1 MRGAMLLTENNEIP
15 KDPASNALFGMIT
28 TAPDGTIISAS
39 STFLKWIET
48 KSDSSILGRK
58 FDELL
63 TAASTLDYKTEF
75 LPRLLQ
81 QGVVDGVAMRLSLE
95 VGTLEVVMSAS
106 VENDLNG
113 MPASFNICVL
123 RMQKMKN
130 IEAKISRMEFEAIE
144 ALAAANIAF
153 KSMLENSP
161 FGIYAV
167 DADFKLA
174 LVSKGAQNVF
184 KNVNPLIGRD
194 FAEVLRSIW
203 PEPIVEGLIEIF
215 RRTLKT
221 GEPYNAPTIAERRE
235 DIDEIETYD
244 WKVDRLTLPDGRL
257 GIVCHFYDLSERENH
272 ETILRQSEETLKLGV
287 SVAGLGIGTIDYLT
301 DTISLDDAAANLF
314 QLPSNIPIKRN
325 LFHKR
330 FHRDDA
336 AGLLDEI
343 TRAQS
348 PSSNGLLSLE
358 HRIMLP
364 DGAVRWVSARKQIAF
379 ENHEGT
385 VRPISG
391 LLVLRDIT
399 QMKDVLELLQ
409 ERENLFRGTFENAA
423 VGVAHVGLDGG
434 WLIVNDKL
442 CSILGYSR
450 EELTSKTFQ
459 EVTYPEDVAIDLAHV
474 SEMLEGNIK
483 TYSMDKRYL
492 RKDGKLIWAGLTVS
506 LQRGSNGEP
515 LYFISI
521 VRDISQRIMA
531 TESLR
536 ESRAHMHHAAQS
548 AKLSYAVLDLE
559 KNEVKASDNHEIV
572 MGFVVEGIVEGA
584 SIENVTKVFLDHVVE
599 ADRHRVEETLLHELK
614 GSIVPV
620 IEYRVVGDDGK
631 ERWIETRSNIEAGEY
646 GRPTK
651 IFTTYIDITEQRRAE
666 ERIRLLMY
674 EVNHR
679 AKNLLAVVQAVA
691 RQTAKSGDPNTFI
704 DRLSDRIAGLAASQD
719 LLVLKE
725 WKGIEIADLVRAQLS
740 GFWDQIGTRISFA
753 GPGVQLLPAAAQS
766 IGMALHE
773 LATNASK
780 YGSLSNPTG
789 TIKLTWEILGQ
800 GRDIFFMSWIEEGG
814 PLVIPP
820 TSHGF
825 GQKVI
830 VQMIQ
835 SSLNGTAEIEY
846 LPSGLVWRLRSPSST
861 TLI

>member
-1 MRGAMLLTENNEIP
+1 VLLTNKNNSANQSI
-15 KDPASNALFGMIT
+15 SNALFGLV
-28 TAPDGTIISAS
+28 TATPAGIILSANSTFLDWIGADSEALISGRNFGNFLTSAS
-39 STFLKWIET
+39 SVSFTAKFLPKLLRHGAIDGTPMRLTLKEGAADVVVSSKFEAESDGKPARIHMCLLRMEKSV
-48 KSDSSILGRK
+48 KSD
-58 FDELL
+58 
-63 TAASTLDYKTEF
+63 
-75 LPRLLQ
+75 
-81 QGVVDGVAMRLSLE
+81 DGISDIE
-95 VGTLEVVMSAS
+95 VEPS
-106 VENDLNG
+106 
-113 MPASFNICVL
+113 
-123 RMQKMKN
+123 
-130 IEAKISRMEFEAIE
+130 E

-184 KNVNPLIGRD
+184 NNIHPLIGRD
-194 FAEVLRSIW
+194 FSEVLRCIW
-203 PEPIVEGLIEIF
+203 PEPIVEDLIEIF

-221 GEPYNAPTIAERRE
+221 GEPYNAPTITERRE
-235 DIDEIETYD
+235 DINRIETYD
-244 WKVDRLTLPDGRL
+244 WKVERLTLPDGRL
-257 GIVCHFYDLSERENH
+257 GVVCHFYDLSEREKY
-272 ETILRQSEETLKLGV
+272 EAVLRQSEETLKLGV
-287 SVAGLGIGTIDYLT
+287 SVAGLGIAIIDYLA
-301 DTISLDDAAANLF
+301 DTISLDEAAAQLF
-314 QLPSNIPIKRN
+314 QLPSNISIKRSF
-325 LFHKR
+325 LHSR
-330 FHRDDA
+330 FHSDDA
-336 AGLLDEI
+336 PGLLDEV
-343 TRAQS
+343 AGVMN
-348 PSSNGLLSLE
+348 PSSNGLLSVE
-358 HRIMLP
+358 HRITLP
-364 DGAVRWVSARKQIAF
+364 DGTVRWVSARKQIAF
-379 ENHEGT
+379 ENREGT

-399 QMKDVLELLQ
+399 QTKDVQKLLQ

-459 EVTYPEDVAIDLAHV
+459 EVTYAEDVAIDLAHV

-492 RKDGKLIWAGLTVS
+492 RKDGQLIWAGLTVS
-506 LQRGSNGEP
+506 LQRDSNGEP

-521 VRDISQRIMA
+521 VRDISQRILA
-531 TESLR
+531 TEELR

-548 AKLSYAVLDLE
+548 AKLSYAILDLE
-559 KNEVKASDNHEIV
+559 KNEVKASDNHDMV
-572 MGFVVEGIVEGA
+572 MGFAIAGIVEGA
-584 SIENVTKVFLDHVVE
+584 AIADVTKVFLDHVVE
-599 ADRHRVEETLLHELK
+599 GDRPRVEETLLQELTGK
-614 GSIVPV
+614 IVPM
-620 IEYRVVGDDGK
+620 IEYRVLGDDGK
-631 ERWIETRSNIEAGEY
+631 ERWIETRSNIQAGEH
-646 GRPTK
+646 GRHTK
-651 IFTTYIDITEQRRAE
+651 IFTTYIDITEQRKAE

-691 RQTAKSGDPNTFI
+691 RQTAKSGDPTTFI
-704 DRLSDRIAGLAASQD
+704 ERLSDRIAGLAASQD

-725 WKGIEIADLVRAQLS
+725 WKGIEAADLVRAQLS
-740 GFWDQIGTRISFA
+740 GFWDQMGTRISFS
-753 GPGVQLLPAAAQS
+753 GPELQLMPAAAQS

-789 TIKLTWEILGQ
+789 TVRITWELLGES
-800 GRDIFFMSWIEEGG
+800 RDIFSMSWIERGG
-814 PLVIPP
+814 PLVSPA

-835 SSLNGTAEIEY
+835 SSLNGDAEIEY
-846 LPSGLVWRLRSPSST
+846 LPSGLEWRLRSPAST
-861 TLI
+861 TLTS